1 MAGKIVGI
9 TIDIA
14 GKTSGLVSSL
24 KEADSALAKT
34 NNALKAVNQ
43 SLKFDGN
50 NVDLLRSKED
60 LLTKAIADT
69 STKLDVLKQ
78 TAAQAMETLGQE
90 GGATTEQVAQLQAEI
105 SNTERSLQ
113 QLKDESRATGEQL
126 ESAMNAQ
133 AVEELETAI
142 ADTETQLESLKQQ
155 AAEAMQTL
163 GQEGG
168 ASKEEVDA
176 LNAQI
181 EETETTLAGLKTAA
195 ADAGG
200 ELEEVADPETVEEIG
215 NLGTETEKT
224 GADFTT
230 LEGTVTAAS
239 GAFSAAVPVVGA
251 VVGALAAVGSVVTTV
266 IDALKKVAE
275 VCIEAAQ
282 ALAEKFLKAAQRVTS
297 ELETVLKKLKDFTI
311 AGGDYADT
319 VNTMAKTTGL
329 STEAIQEYMY
339 AAELVDVSVETL
351 TGAMAKNEK
360 AMASAAGGS
369 KSVQEAYKTLG
380 VQVTNTDGSFRD
392 SKTVFFEVIDALGKI
407 KNETERN
414 SVAQTVLGKSCRELN
429 PLILAGSETMKKYA
443 QEAHEAGA
451 VLDTNTLNAFQALDD
466 NMVRLSNGTTAAENA
481 LGLVLLPLLTQLST
495 DGVAALN
502 GFTNGVIQADGDIQK
517 IGEVITAT
525 VPQVLDS
532 LIKNLPEAVSIIN
545 ALVKTTLQT
554 VIDNLPA
561 ILSALHSVA
570 VTIGNTLLSKE
581 NLSQVLDAITEI
593 ITTTITFFADH
604 AEELTQIG
612 VTVITSLIEGL
623 ARALPQILPPLADAI
638 VTIIDT
644 LTKPENIEAF
654 INAMALLIV
663 KMAEGI
669 SLALPRILEHIG
681 PLIDAIVEAIVIL
694 APLLLDAGITI
705 FKALLNNEALQKLS
719 TELSPKIMELIMIVC
734 GQLYEAG
741 KELLPQVFSMI
752 FDSIRQA
759 ALTWGQDIIKS
770 LMEGIA
776 SKKAALKE
784 GLSGIAGTIKG
795 FLGFSEPEMGPLSD
809 FHTYAPDMIDLWD
822 KTMLDS
828 IPKLESSMEVMAGT
842 ISDGATAAAIDYTGR
857 LDTINA
863 TLSGMGGQSD
873 IYPTI
878 PVYIGSDCLGVAVSK
893 ANYEN
898 AYISG
903 GH

>member
-1 MAGKIVGI
+1 MSKIVGI

-24 KEADSALAKT
+24 KEADASLSKTNQALA
-34 NNALKAVNQ
+34 AVNK
-43 SLKFDGN
+43 SLKFDSS
-50 NVDLLRSKED
+50 NVDLLKSKED
-60 LLTKAIADT
+60 LLTKAVADT
-69 STKLDVLKQ
+69 STKLEVLKQ
-78 TAAQAMETLGQE
+78 TAAQAMETMGKE

-105 SNTERSLQ
+105 SNTERTLN
-113 QLKDESRATGEQL
+113 QLKDEARATGDQL

-133 AVEELETAI
+133 TVEELESAI
-142 ADTETQLESLKQQ
+142 ADTETELQALKQQ

-163 GQEGG
+163 GTEGG
-168 ASKEEVDA
+168 ASREEVDA

-181 EETETTLAGLKTAA
+181 ADTETKLSGLKMAA

-200 ELEEVADPETVEEIG
+200 ELEEVADPETVESIG
-215 NLGTETEKT
+215 EMGDASEET
-224 GADFTT
+224 GADFST

-239 GAFSAAVPVVGA
+239 GALSAAVPIAGA
-251 VVGALAAVGSVVTTV
+251 VVGALAAIGSVVTTV
-266 IDALKKVAE
+266 IDALKKVAS

-282 ALAEKFLKAAQRVTS
+282 ALAEKFLKALQRVTQ
-297 ELETVLKKLKDFTI
+297 ELESVLKKLTDFTKS
-311 AGGDYADT
+311 GGDYADT
-319 VNTMAKTTGL
+319 VNTMAKQTGL

-351 TGAMAKNEK
+351 TGSMTKNEK
-360 AMASAAGGS
+360 AMVSAASGS
-369 KSVQEAYKTLG
+369 KATAEAYDKLG
-380 VQVTNTDGSFRD
+380 VSVVDADGNLRD
-392 SKTVFFEVIDALGKI
+392 NKAVFWEVIDALGKVT
-407 KNETERN
+407 NETERDTTAM
-414 SVAQTVLGKSCRELN
+414 SLLGKSAKELN
-429 PLILAGSETMKKYA
+429 PLILAGSDSMKKYA
-443 QEAHEAGA
+443 EEAHQAGA
-451 VLDTNTLNAFQALDD
+451 VLDSDTLGAFQAFDD
-466 NMVRLSNGTTAAENA
+466 NLVRLSNGTQAAENA

-495 DGVAALN
+495 DGVDAL
-502 GFTNGVIQADGDIQK
+502 GQFTNGVLQADGDIQK

-593 ITTTITFFADH
+593 VTTTIEFFAEH

-612 VTVITSLIEGL
+612 VTVIIALIEGL
-623 ARALPQILPPLADAI
+623 ARALPQILPPLANAI

-644 LTKPENIEAF
+644 LTAPENVEAF

-669 SLALPRILEHIG
+669 SLALPRILENIG
-681 PLIDAIVEAIVIL
+681 PLIDAIVQAIVIL

-705 FKALLNNEALQKLS
+705 FKMLLNNEALQKLS
-719 TELSPKIMELIMIVC
+719 SELSPKIMELITIIA
-734 GQLYEAG
+734 GQLYQAG
-741 KELLPQVFSMI
+741 QELLPKVFSMI
-752 FDSIRQA
+752 FNAIRNA

-776 SKKAALKE
+776 SKKNALEE
-784 GLSGIAGTIKG
+784 GLKGVAGKIKS
-795 FLGFSEPEMGPLSD
+795 FLGFSEPEEGPLSD

-828 IPKLESSMEVMAGT
+828 LPKLESSMNVMAGT
-842 ISDGATAAAIDYTGR
+842 ISDGAQVSAIDYTSR
-857 LDTINA
+857 LDTINGTLA
-863 TLSGMGGQSD
+863 GLSGNQE
-873 IYPTI
+873 IAATI

-893 ANYEN
+893 ANMEN